1 MADKIIF
8 KAVNVMKQY
17 PGTRALDH
25 VGFNIY
31 EGKVNVLIGENGAG
45 KSTLMKICA
54 GVEQATSGKFYM
66 NDEEISIKGTKEARA
81 LGIGIIYQELNL
93 FPDLNIAQNIFMAQE
108 NTKNGM
114 LNDKYHHAEATKIM
128 AKLEHPIDTNAL
140 INTLRVGQQQIVE
153 IAKTMVQDDLKI
165 LIMDEPTSSLSNS
178 EVEIL
183 FKLINELKS
192 QGISIIYIS
201 HRLEE
206 IMRIGDYVT
215 VLRDGKLIVEEE
227 VKNIDIPWIVQKM
240 VGKATKQSYVNHDKK
255 IGEAVL
261 EVHDMT
267 LAKSGGGFLVDHASF
282 EVKAGEVLGLYGL
295 MGAGRTELVEC
306 IMGHHKEASGYIV
319 INGKKIRPENNKAQI
334 KNGLGHIPEDRQG
347 EGLVQ
352 TMSIEK
358 NITLTSLEELFRKL
372 RIDKNL
378 EQQYVERMIKELYIK
393 AGNPKNSIM
402 SLSGGNQQKVVI
414 GKWIL
419 TNPKVLFMDEPTRGI
434 DVGAKE
440 DVFKIMNILAEKGI
454 GIVFVGSDL
463 KEVISVSDRILVMSN
478 GKLTGEVL
486 GDDITEQYLVDAS
499 YAGHQR

>member
-1 MADKIIF
+1 MSDKILF
-8 KAVNVMKQY
+8 KAVDVVKQY

-25 VGFNIY
+25 VDFNIY

-54 GVEQATSGKFYM
+54 GVEHATSGHFYM
-66 NDEEISIKGTKEARA
+66 NDDPIILKNNNDAKS

-93 FPDLNIAQNIFMAQE
+93 YPELNIAQNIFMGQE
-108 NTKNGM
+108 QVKHLK
-114 LNDKYHHAEATKIM
+114 LNDKFHYEEASKIM
-128 AKLEHPIDTNAL
+128 KKLEHPIDPKTL
-140 INTLRVGQQQIVE
+140 ISSLRVGQQQIVE
-153 IAKTMVQDDLKI
+153 IAKTMIQDNLRI

-183 FKLINELKS
+183 FKLIDELKA

-215 VLRDGKLIVEEE
+215 VLRDGQFIAEEK
-227 VKNIDIPWIVQKM
+227 VANIDVPWIVQKM
-240 VGKATKQSYVNHDKK
+240 VGKSTKNTYVNKDKI
-255 IGEAVL
+255 IGETIM
-261 EVHDMT
+261 EVKGMK
-267 LAKSGGGFLVDHASF
+267 LPKVGGGYLVDDISF
-282 EVKAGEVLGLYGL
+282 DVKAGEILGLYGL

-306 IMGHHKEASGYIV
+306 VMGHHKESKGTIV
-319 INGKKIRPENNKAQI
+319 IDGVELKPKSNKQQI
-334 KNGLGHIPEDRQG
+334 LNGLGHIPEDRQS

-358 NITLTSLEELFRKL
+358 NLTLASLEAYFNKL
-372 RIDKNL
+372 RIDKKM
-378 EQQYVERMIKELYIK
+378 ERSKVDEMIQTLYIK

-419 TNPKVLFMDEPTRGI
+419 TKPKVLFMDEPTRGI

-440 DVFKIMNILAEKGI
+440 DVFKIMNELALEGI
-454 GIVFVGSDL
+454 GIIFVGSDL
-463 KEVISVSDRILVMSN
+463 KEVISISDRIIVMSN
-478 GKLTGEVL
+478 GQMTGEFSNYE
-486 GDDITEQYLVDAS
+486 IMEQNLVNAS
-499 YAGHQR
+499 YAGH

>member
-1 MADKIIF
+1 MEDKILF
-8 KAVNVMKQY
+8 KAKDVLKQY

-25 VGFNIY
+25 VDFNIY

-54 GVEQATSGKFYM
+54 GVEHATSGKFYM
-66 NDEEISIKGTKEARA
+66 NEEEVVINNTKEAQA

-93 FPDLNIAQNIFMAQE
+93 FPDMNIAQNIFMAKE
-108 NTKNGM
+108 SKKG
-114 LNDKYHHAEATKIM
+114 LVLDDKYHHQKAAEIM
-128 AKLEHPIDTNAL
+128 KKLEHDVDTN
-140 INTLRVGQQQIVE
+140 TLVSNLKVGQQQIVE

-206 IMRIGDYVT
+206 IMRIGDYIT
-215 VLRDGKLIVEEE
+215 ILRDGKFIVEDKT
-227 VKNIDIPWIVQKM
+227 KNIDVPWIVQNM
-240 VGKATKQSYVNHDKK
+240 VGKITKQSYINHDKK
-255 IGEAVL
+255 IGQVIFETDKISL
-261 EVHDMT
+261 PGR
-267 LAKSGGGFLVDHASF
+267 GGGYVVDHASIN
-282 EVKAGEVLGLYGL
+282 VRAGEVVGLYGL

-306 IMGHHKEASGYIV
+306 IMGLHNEAEGKVI
-319 INGKKIRPENNKAQI
+319 INGKSLKPKNIKEQI
-334 KNGLGHIPEDRQG
+334 KNGFGHIPEDRQR
-347 EGLVQ
+347 EGLIQ

-358 NITLTSLEELFRKL
+358 NLTLTILERLFKKM
-372 RIDKNL
+372 IINTKEEDAS
-378 EQQYVERMIKELYIK
+378 VEEMIRELYIK
-393 AGNPKNSIM
+393 IGSSKDSIM

-419 TNPKVLFMDEPTRGI
+419 TKPKVLFMDEPTRGI

-440 DVFKIMNILAEKGI
+440 DVFKIMNELAKEGI
-454 GIVFVGSDL
+454 GIIFVGSDL
-463 KEVISVSDRILVMSN
+463 KEVMSVADRIFVMSN
-478 GKLTGEVL
+478 GKITGEL
-486 GDDITEQYLVDAS
+486 NGNEITEQSLVDFS
-499 YAGHQR
+499 NAGHS